1 MIEIDID
8 NWERKAQYNFFKD
21 FDDPFMGVTSNIEC
35 TQMYLKAK
43 ELNESFFIHYMHKAL
58 QVINEIPEFKLRI
71 LGEKVVQYPI
81 INGTTTVFKHDKT
94 FNFSYFKYIKN
105 STDFYIQTK
114 NAIELA
120 KKDETLVSQP
130 MQDLIHVSVIP
141 WRSFTCIKHPRIFK
155 GSDSIPKL
163 VFGKV
168 FKIEEKYF
176 IPVSIDAHH
185 ALIDGYHV
193 STFFNKFE
201 ALLTAKHSLII

>member
-141 WRSFTCIKHPRIFK
+141 WRSFTCIKHPRIFN

-176 IPVSIDAHH
+176 MPVSVDAHH

-201 ALLTAKHSLII
+201 ELLTAKHSLII

>member
-1 MIEIDID
+1 MIEINID

-21 FDDPFMGVTSNIEC
+21 FDDPFMGTTSNIEC

-43 ELNESFFIHYMHKAL
+43 ESNESFFIHYMHKAL

-71 LGEKVVQYPI
+71 LGEKVVQHPI

-94 FNFSYFKYIKN
+94 FNFCYFKYIKN
-105 STDFYIQTK
+105 SNDFYIETK

-120 KKDETLVSQP
+120 KKNELLVSEP

-141 WRSFTCIKHPRIFK
+141 WRSFTGIKHPRVFK
-155 GSDSIPKL
+155 DSDSIPKI

-168 FKIEEKYF
+168 FKTEEKYF
-176 IPVSIDAHH
+176 MPVSVDAHH
-185 ALIDGYHV
+185 ALMDGYHV
-193 STFFNKFE
+193 CTFFNKFE
-201 ALLTAKHSLII
+201 ELLTEK